1 VSKWGASSAC
11 LPQLVRLARWHV
23 RCDHRFDVKI
33 TIEDIDL
40 RALLEYL
47 AGVFSGAPPE
57 GAIAGR
63 TAFRDALVAKL
74 ACSQLE
80 AEELVDSLV
89 LRGFLRLTSSPE
101 AGEFWTIAG
110 PSRGPRPD

>member
-1 VSKWGASSAC
+1 
-11 LPQLVRLARWHV
+11 V
-23 RCDHRFDVKI
+23 RCERPIDVKI
-33 TIEDIDL
+33 TIEELDL

-63 TAFRDALVAKL
+63 TAFRDALAAKL

-89 LRGFLRLTSSPE
+89 LRGYLRLTSSAE
-101 AGEFWTIAG
+101 GGEFWTIAG
-110 PSRGPRPD
+110 PRAAPSN